1 MEPGGRIALVQHS
14 TGCFLINQAGMRINL
29 LTAGTRGD
37 VQPAIAL
44 GVGLKKAGFNVQ
56 LVAFEEFRALTGI
69 YGLDFFPLQARVQEL
84 MKPSLTGL
92 VDSGAAVFR
101 FVPELLKLF
110 RELFLQMTAD
120 FLRASQ
126 EADVL
131 ISNTATAMSA
141 AAVAE
146 KLEIPHIETSVFPG
160 WPTRAF
166 PSIFWPWP
174 AALQTREDSLLAA
187 IRGMFNLLTYVP
199 MGWLVS
205 LGLQPVI
212 KRCRTEIL
220 NLPPRSPHQNKRS
233 EKPASPVLA
242 GFSEHVLP
250 RPPDW
255 GENIRITGYWFL
267 DTPAYA
273 PPPALQAF
281 LESGPPP
288 VYVGFGSMP
297 SQNPEQVAALVMQAL
312 TLAGR
317 RGIILT
323 GQGPIG
329 RGMAQQGNNE
339 SVYFVDS
346 IPHDWLLPQVAAVVH
361 HGGAGT
367 TAAGIR
373 AGIPSVLIPILG
385 DQLFWGQRVAD
396 LGIGI
401 HPIPRKSLTAE
412 RLSAAIQHA
421 VTDPGMSQRAAALG
435 EKIRAE
441 DGVAQAVSI
450 IRQYLGI

>member
-1 MEPGGRIALVQHS
+1 
-14 TGCFLINQAGMRINL
+14 MRINL

-44 GVGLKKAGFNVQ
+44 GLGLKNAGFTVQ
-56 LVAFEEFRALTGI
+56 MVAFEEFRALTGEHE
-69 YGLDFFPLQARVQEL
+69 LDFFPLRASVQEL
-84 MKPSLTGL
+84 AKSSLVGL
-92 VDSGAAVFR
+92 AGSGAAVFR
-101 FVPELLKLF
+101 AVPELIKLF

-120 FLRASQ
+120 FWQASQ
-126 EADVL
+126 DADIL
-131 ISNTATAMSA
+131 ISNTATAMSG

-146 KLEIPHIETSVFPG
+146 KLKIHHIQTSVYPD

-174 AALQTREDSLLAA
+174 AAMQTEEKNLLAA
-187 IRGMFNLLTYVP
+187 LKGIFNLSTYVP
-199 MGWLVS
+199 AGWLFS

-212 KRCRTEIL
+212 ERCRAEIL
-220 NLPPRSPHQNKRS
+220 NLPARSSRRNRQS
-233 EKPASPVLA
+233 AKPSTPVLA
-242 GFSEHVLP
+242 GFSEHVVP
-250 RPPDW
+250 RPADW
-255 GENIRITGYWFL
+255 EERIHITGCWFL
-267 DTPAYA
+267 DHPAYT
-273 PPPALQAF
+273 PPPSLQAF

-297 SQNPEQVAALVMQAL
+297 SQNPEQVAALVVQAL
-312 TLAGR
+312 TMAGQ

-323 GQGPIG
+323 GKGAMG
-329 RGMAQQGNNE
+329 KGMAQQDNNE

-346 IPHDWLLPQVAAVVH
+346 IPHDWLLPRVAAVVH

-373 AGIPSVLIPILG
+373 AGIPGVLIPILG

-396 LGIGI
+396 LGIGAG
-401 HPIPRKSLTAE
+401 PIPRKKLTAE
-412 RLSAAIQHA
+412 RLAAAVHQA
-421 VTDPGMSQRAAALG
+421 VTDPVMRRRAATLG

-441 DGVAQAVSI
+441 DGVGQAVRI
-450 IRQYLGI
+450 ICQQVGI